1 MGGAEFF
8 FLDETMKIRGA
19 GRGRVGWVEGENPRG
34 ERISSILRGGA
45 SIPARDDSVKA
56 SDFLV

>member
-19 GRGRVGWVEGENPRG
+19 GRGRVGWVEGEG
-34 ERISSILRGGA
+34 
-45 SIPARDDSVKA
+45 ARDDSVKA